1 MATVDTVLSRKGY
14 EVVTVPGRATVLE
27 AAKLMNIWRVGA
39 VVVAEQHG
47 AGRRVEGIFT
57 ERDMLKRVVVE
68 GRLPGEVLVSAV
80 MTERVI
86 CCQPDTTV
94 DEARTIFKTK
104 RIRHLPV
111 LGVDR
116 KLHGLISIG
125 DLNAWAI
132 SGQEAEIR
140 YLKEYLYGA

>member
-39 VVVAEQHG
+39 VVVTERQK
-47 AGRRVEGIFT
+47 VEGIFT
-57 ERDMLKRVVVE
+57 ERDMLRRVVVE
-68 GRLPGEVLVSAV
+68 GRRPGEVAVSEV

-86 CCQPDTTV
+86 CCQPDTTI
-94 DEARTIFKTK
+94 DEARTIFKTE
-104 RIRHLPV
+104 RVRHLPV

-116 KLHGLISIG
+116 KLHGLVSIG

-140 YLKEYLYGA
+140 YLKEYLYGG